1 MELQTML
8 SHPTSLLSRSLLA
21 LAVVSVGLIAACSV
35 NVKKNEDTG
44 HDKKVDIETPLG
56 GIHVSEGADVRDTGL
71 PVYPGA
77 RPTKK
82 DSSDDKK
89 SANVNISGPGFALK
103 VVAIQYES
111 DDSPDKVISFYR
123 EQMKKFGNVLECH
136 TEKHGA
142 DVPDVESKDKKG
154 NDPVSCGSGNQGSTV
169 ELKVGKHNDQH
180 IVSIEPDGKGAKL
193 ALVYVRTRGKED
205 TI

>member
-1 MELQTML
+1 MEYQIM
-8 SHPTSLLSRSLLA
+8 SNHRVSLFLRIVLA
-21 LAVVSVGLIAACSV
+21 LAVGSIGLLTACSM
-35 NVKKNEDTG
+35 NVKKDAETG
-44 HDKKVDIETPLG
+44 HENKVDIETPLG

-103 VVAIQYES
+103 VVAVQYDS
-111 DDSPDKVISFYR
+111 DDSPDKIIGFYR
-123 EQMKKFGNVLECH
+123 EQMKKFGDVLECH
-136 TEKHGA
+136 SNKHGA
-142 DVPDVESKDKKG
+142 EVPEVDPKDNKG
-154 NDPVSCGSGNQGSTV
+154 SEPVSCGSGNQGSTV
-169 ELKVGKHNDQH
+169 ELKVGRHNDQH
-180 IVSIEPDGKGAKL
+180 IVSIEPNGKGAKL
-193 ALVYVRTRGKED
+193 ALVYVRTHGKED